1 MIKGI
6 IIFDFDYDTIL
17 HDLFFDEDSIYAARL
32 SEENTYCLI
41 DKIDMFC
48 KLYPCGTLDDLE
60 LLVDT
65 IYEADGHRKSEKHDP
80 AYVNMFNHFYYNL
93 DSEFVYNNED
103 PRILR
108 AIEEDIKNG
117 RIKG

>member
-6 IIFDFDYDTIL
+6 IIFDFDYDTII
-17 HDLFFDEDSIYAARL
+17 HDIAFDDDSIFTKL
-32 SEENTYCLI
+32 SEENAAHLV
-41 DKIDMFC
+41 DKINMFC

-65 IYEADGHRKSEKHDP
+65 IYEADGRRKSEKHDP

-93 DSEFVYNNED
+93 ESEFVYNNDD